1 MLYLGSTKHYVCRRC
16 GLSLTLQEI
25 VEVREKIREK
35 TGRGDEEQ
43 KRVRKEYLQWWLS
56 RKK

>member
-25 VEVREKIREK
+25 VEVREKIQEK
-35 TGRGDEEQ
+35 AGRDEEEH